1 MYLWYETLND
11 NMILLS
17 STICFFSPA
26 GRSEHSLSRKY
37 DPRID
42 DTWDGWP
49 GHEKNWPGEEH
60 TDGHEAQSG
69 SYLYF
74 ALYQCLGYYYSVMLK
89 LLWFSS
95 VFRCPTR
102 WADRRWWIPK
112 VIWQI
117 WTPWSP
123 HMEVTSGAPTG
134 DTCSIYSTLVCVI
147 SIYLII
153 FLLVKWHQE
162 GSTSSEI
169 SEGDQPSSPPCLDSI
184 SQAGGGDW

>member
-1 MYLWYETLND
+1 MYLWYETLNN

-17 STICFFSPA
+17 STICCFSPA
-26 GRSEHSLSRKY
+26 GRSEHSLSRKH
-37 DPRID
+37 

-74 ALYQCLGYYYSVMLK
+74 ALYQCYCYYYSVMLK
-89 LLWFSS
+89 LLWFLSGEVSDS
-95 VFRCPTR
+95 VSGQTVVDPKGYLTDLNSMIPTHGGDIRC
-102 WADRRWWIPK
+102 AHWW
-112 VIWQI
+112 
-117 WTPWSP
+117 
-123 HMEVTSGAPTG
+123 H
-134 DTCSIYSTLVCVI
+134 TCSIYSALVCVI